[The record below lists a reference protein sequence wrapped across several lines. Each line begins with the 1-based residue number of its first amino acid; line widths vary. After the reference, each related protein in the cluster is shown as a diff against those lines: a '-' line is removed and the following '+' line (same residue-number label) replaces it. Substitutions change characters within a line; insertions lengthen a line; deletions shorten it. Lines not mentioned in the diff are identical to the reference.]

1 MTVLTCRDV
10 TKRFRQHSVLDGVS
24 LSLEAGEIVGLLG
37 LNGAGKTTLMR
48 VITGLV
54 RPSSGDVRLFGEP
67 LPMRPAQLARIGAA
81 LDAPSFP
88 RWLTGRAVLRM
99 LLESTGRPDGGR
111 TGAVLE
117 RVGLAH
123 AADKRVGAYSQGMR
137 QRLALAAALLKK
149 PDLLILDEPTNG
161 LDPEGLRMVRRVIAE
176 ESARGATVLVS
187 SHQLDEIQRTCHRVI
202 MVADGRVA
210 AAGTLDQLGY
220 DPAGGPDAFE
230 DWFFALVGHRGGG
243 AR

>member
-1 MTVLTCRDV
+1 M
-10 TKRFRQHSVLDGVS
+10 LDGIS

-48 VITGLV
+48 LMTGLAL
-54 RPSSGDVRLFGEP
+54 PSSGDIHLFGEP

-99 LLESTGRPDGGR
+99 LLESAGRPDGGR
-111 TGAVLE
+111 TGAVLD

-123 AADKRVGAYSQGMR
+123 AADKRVGTYSQGMR
-137 QRLALAAALLKK
+137 QRLAIAAALLKR

-187 SHQLDEIQRTCHRVI
+187 SHQLDEIQRICHRVI

-210 AAGTLDQLGY
+210 AAGTLEQLGY
-220 DPAGGPDAFE
+220 DPDSGPDAFE
-230 DWFFALVGHRGGG
+230 NWFFGLVGQRGGG
-243 AR
+243 SR